1 MKKENESGINV
12 FEDNPILTLIFSK
25 EFYISLIIPMII
37 GFFLC
42 LVQEKRFIILL
53 SYLLGL
59 CSLPLIITIKEIFL
73 KKDKDAIKDMA

>member
-1 MKKENESGINV
+1 MKKENESDINV
-12 FEDNPILTLIFSK
+12 FENNPLVTLLFSK

-42 LVQEKRFIILL
+42 LVEEKRFIILL

>member
-1 MKKENESGINV
+1 MKKENESDINV
-12 FEDNPILTLIFSK
+12 FENNPLVTLLFSK

-42 LVQEKRFIILL
+42 LVEDKRYIILL

>member
-1 MKKENESGINV
+1 MKKENESDINV
-12 FEDNPILTLIFSK
+12 FENNPLVTLLFSK
-25 EFYISLIIPMII
+25 EFYIYLIIPMII

-42 LVQEKRFIILL
+42 LVEEKRFIILL

>member
-42 LVQEKRFIILL
+42 LVEEKRFIILL